1 MPDASLDTPPHP
13 TRLADYRPP
22 DFLVDTVD
30 LVFDLGDA
38 ETRVASHLTLRRNP
52 AATSP
57 GAPLRLDG
65 EELDL
70 VSLARDGR
78 KLDPAE
84 YEREPD
90 GALIVPQVPDRF
102 ALDIETR
109 INPER
114 VSGATFE
121 IRT

>member
-1 MPDASLDTPPHP
+1 MPDALLDTPPRP

-30 LVFDLGDA
+30 LVFDLGEAD
-38 ETRVASHLTLRRNP
+38 TRVASHLTLRRNP
-52 AATSP
+52 QAAAS

-65 EELDL
+65 DELEL
-70 VSLARDGR
+70 VALALDGR
-78 KLDPAE
+78 PLGATD
-84 YEREPD
+84 YRHEPD
-90 GALIVPQVPDRF
+90 GALVLPQVPDSF

-114 VSGATFE
+114 
-121 IRT
+121 